1 MMFGSTGVFFSD
13 LKPGELPIE
22 RRKHRRVPVRIEALF
37 LENSHEIEGHTFLP
51 GTNHSCHPGRK
62 AAWLD
67 EQTFCVELQHVR
79 PDELNELEELVEE
92 FDEAEEE
99 GGHA

>member
-1 MMFGSTGVFFSD
+1 V
-13 LKPGELPIE
+13 
-22 RRKHRRVPVRIEALF
+22 
-37 LENSHEIEGHTFLP
+37 
-51 GTNHSCHPGRK
+51 
-62 AAWLD
+62 WLD